1 MDRSCL
7 FIVFALVMFV
17 SVFQLKAEKSSK
29 ELPLMPMPQKV
40 IYENGKFRLNASFTV
55 SVCGKPTERLCRA
68 ATRILRRL
76 SGRTGL
82 FFPQAYI
89 TPDTRDTS
97 ANFIIQA
104 KRPGELVL
112 REDESYSLAV
122 SPKHIRLTAETDI
135 GVLRG
140 LEIFLQLLQADETG
154 YYIPAVKIE
163 DWPRFPWRGLLID
176 VCRHFM
182 PVEVIK
188 RNLDGMAAVKLNV
201 FHWHLSEDQGFR
213 VECKTYPK
221 LHQMGS
227 DGLYYTQDQIKDIIA
242 YAADRGIRVVPEFDM
257 PGHST
262 SWFVGY
268 PELASGPG
276 PYHIIRKWGV
286 LYPIMDPTR
295 EETYQFLDNFLKE
308 MTKLFPDEYFHIGG
322 DEVNGKQWNENPKIQ
337 AFMKANNIKNNHELQ
352 RYFNK
357 RILKILG
364 KYGKKMIGWDE
375 ILQPNLPKN
384 IVIQAW
390 RGREPL
396 VKAATMGYQ
405 TILSN
410 GYYIDL
416 IKPASV
422 HYLND
427 PVPEDSKLTDEEKK
441 FVLGGEAT
449 MWAEFISPETIDS
462 RIWPRTA
469 AIAER
474 LWSSGHVKD
483 IDDMYKRLEVVSFHL
498 EELGLTHKKNYE
510 MMLRRLTNNADIT
523 PLKTLVDVIE
533 PVKNYSRGATIKYTF
548 YSPLTRVVDA
558 ARPDAKVA
566 RDFRNLVEDYLSRNQ
581 SDSTKL
587 ESIKNWF
594 HLWEGNHSHL
604 IKIISRSPIL
614 WEIKPLSQDLR
625 MVSLIGLESLDYI
638 ENGQQ
643 ADKKWVHEKLEIL
656 KKAWFPK
663 GETQLMIIPAVE
675 KLVKHAGGE

>member
-55 SVCGKPTERLCRA
+55 SVCGKPTERLCRV

-89 TPDTRDTS
+89 TPDTRDSS
-97 ANFIIQA
+97 ASFIIRTNRA
-104 KRPGELVL
+104 GKLVL
-112 REDESYSLAV
+112 HEDESYTLVV
-122 SPKHIRLTAETDI
+122 SPEKIHLTAETDI
-135 GVLRG
+135 GALRG
-140 LEIFLQLLQADETG
+140 FETFLQLLKADETG

-227 DGLYYTQDQIKDIIA
+227 DGFYYTQDQIKDIIA

-462 RIWPRTA
+462 RIWPRSA

-474 LWSSGHVKD
+474 LWSSEHVKD

-566 RDFRNLVEDYLSRNQ
+566 RDFRNLVKDYLSTNQ

-587 ESIKNWF
+587 KSIRRWLY
-594 HLWEGNHSHL
+594 LWKDNHSHL
-604 IKIISRSPIL
+604 IKIINSSPIL
-614 WEIKPLSQDLR
+614 REIKPLSQDLR
-625 MVSLIGLESLDYI
+625 MVSLVGLESLDYI

-643 ADKKWVHEKLEIL
+643 ADKKWVNEKLEIL
-656 KKAWFPK
+656 KKAWLPK